1 MSAVPRTPVARP
13 EIAATAGIARRR
25 PAWLEL
31 ATSGDHKA
39 VGVLYVAAALGFL
52 ALALTELVLMR
63 VQLIVP
69 ESTLIGPEIF
79 DQLLSAYGSTAI
91 VLFGIP
97 LALGLMSFIVPLQI
111 GARAMAFP
119 RLNALS
125 WWLYLTGGVTIYVSF
140 LYAPSQAGTI
150 PFPPLASD
158 VFSASSGVDA
168 WIAGTGLAITGFVLF
183 AVNLV
188 ATLRR
193 NRAPGMAWRR
203 VPLFSWAAAAS
214 SHMLLVIGPVMI
226 AALAML
232 LIDRQFDGV
241 FYNPGEGG
249 APILFQHL
257 SWIFFTGAYFLVLLA
272 ATGAISEIVQTF
284 ARRPLPSHRAVAAS
298 FVAIAV
304 LGPLAWMQ
312 NMYSAPI
319 PIGFAYFAMAI
330 SLALVVP
337 IGLILVNWL
346 VTLWRG
352 ELNVRTPMLFALG
365 AISTMTIGLA
375 GELGQSL
382 IPVGWQ
388 LGSSAAAWGDTHYAL
403 IGGAVFGGFAGLY
416 YWFPKLTGR
425 SMGDGLGRASFWTML
440 VGVHVMVIPLILAGL
455 DGQVVD
461 IYKFYGDIGLDGFN
475 LIGSIGAFVLAVGI
489 VLSLVNAATSAR
501 GGRAEGHDPWGGS
514 TLEWFTLSPPP
525 PHNFDLVPDVRSAT
539 PLHDIRDA
547 IRRRSDAGHRPSADG
562 GPAAAPPSAGDSHSE
577 APVA

>member
-1 MSAVPRTPVARP
+1 MSATPRAPVAQP
-13 EIAATAGIARRR
+13 EIATDGLARRR

-31 ATSGDHKA
+31 ATNGDHKA
-39 VGVLYVAAALGFL
+39 VGVLYIGAALSFL

-69 ESTLIGPEIF
+69 ESTIIGPETF
-79 DQLLSAYGSTAI
+79 DQLLSAYGVTAV

-97 LALGLMSFIVPLQI
+97 LALGLISFIVPLQI
-111 GARAMAFP
+111 GARTMAFP
-119 RLNALS
+119 RLGALS
-125 WWLYLTGGVTIYVSF
+125 WWLYLAGGVTIYASF
-140 LYAPSQAGTI
+140 LYVPSEGGTI
-150 PFPPLASD
+150 PIPTLAAD
-158 VFSASSGVDA
+158 AFSASNGVDA
-168 WIAGTGLAITGFVLF
+168 WIAGAGLAVLGFVLF

-188 ATLRR
+188 TTVRR
-193 NRAPGMAWRR
+193 NRAPGMVWRR
-203 VPLFSWAAAAS
+203 VPLFSWSAIS
-214 SHMLLVIGPVMI
+214 SGYMLLVIGPLMI

-232 LIDRQFDGV
+232 LVDRHFGGV

-249 APILFQHL
+249 APLLFQHL
-257 SWIFFTGAYFLVLLA
+257 SWIFFTGAYFLVLLTA
-272 ATGAISEIVQTF
+272 AGAISEILPTL
-284 ARRPLPSHRAVAAS
+284 ARKPIPSHRVVAGS

-319 PIGFAYFAMAI
+319 PIGWAYFAMAA

-337 IGLILVNWL
+337 VGLLLLNWGL
-346 VTLWRG
+346 TLWHG
-352 ELNVRTPMLFALG
+352 EIRLHVPMLFALG

-388 LGSSAAAWGDTHYAL
+388 LGSTAVAWGDTHYAL
-403 IGGAVFGGFAGLY
+403 IGGSVFGGFAALY

-425 SMGDGLGRASFWTML
+425 SMGEGLGMLSFWTML
-440 VGVHVMVIPLILAGL
+440 VGVHVMVVPLILAGL

-461 IYKFYGDIGLDGFN
+461 IYKFYGDIGLDGLN
-475 LIGSIGAFVLAVGI
+475 LIASIGAFVLAGGI
-489 VLSLVNAATSAR
+489 VLTLVNAAISAR
-501 GGRAEGHDPWGGS
+501 GGRVEGHDPWQGA

-525 PHNFDLVPDVRSAT
+525 PHNFDRVPDVRSAQ

-547 IRRRSDAGHRPSADG
+547 IRRRADAGPSPPDPGAD
-562 GPAAAPPSAGDSHSE
+562 APPTGDGRSG
-577 APVA
+577 ATVA